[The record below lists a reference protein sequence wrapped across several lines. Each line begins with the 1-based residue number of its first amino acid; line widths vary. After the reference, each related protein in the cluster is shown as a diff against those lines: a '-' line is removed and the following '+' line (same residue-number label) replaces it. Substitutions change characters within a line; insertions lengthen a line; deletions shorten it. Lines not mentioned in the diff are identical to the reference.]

1 MRSPSHAIADAV
13 LRGEPITA
21 SPAWRDVASFLD
33 DLRLESAAT
42 SAPTPSPPLE
52 ALLDRPTA
60 RVLRTAEPDARRRTR
75 VLLRLRPVAAL
86 CAASCVTFGGL
97 AAAGALPGPL
107 QHAGATF
114 GSRFGVGI
122 PGATRIPRCRRPM
135 QLPRNPPAT
144 RQMRTPRVRAMSR
157 RHRRS
162 RRSRRRPRRSRRRTT
177 RSRSPPCLRRR
188 SRASIRA
195 RFPCHRRSRCCQ
207 PRWIRRTSRRAPCG
221 TRPSHR
227 PRNPGSNNRDITG
240 ANADVAR
247 SYFRSSSASGCL
259 TSTSTTQRRFPF
271 VFTVLTRTARVRAE
285 RSKLGFGAG

>member
-107 QHAGATF
+107 QRAGATF
-114 GSRFGVGI
+114 GSHFGVGI
-122 PGATRIPRCRRPM
+122 PGATRTPAV
-135 QLPRNPPAT
+135 PPADAAAAEPAGYSPKAHAAGPRDVET
-144 RQMRTPRVRAMSR
+144 PPSVAPITAKTPALAPSDDTKPPAAVPPSPISSIDSGPLSLSLPLEVLPTTLDPKNLAPRTVRNTAEPSPEKPGQQQPRH
-157 RHRRS
+157 HRR
-162 RRSRRRPRRSRRRTT
+162 
-177 RSRSPPCLRRR
+177 
-188 SRASIRA
+188 
-195 RFPCHRRSRCCQ
+195 
-207 PRWIRRTSRRAPCG
+207 
-221 TRPSHR
+221 
-227 PRNPGSNNRDITG
+227 
-240 ANADVAR
+240 
-247 SYFRSSSASGCL
+247 
-259 TSTSTTQRRFPF
+259 
-271 VFTVLTRTARVRAE
+271 E
-285 RSKLGFGAG
+285 R